1 MLCAYFEKTIVPGP
15 VGQRLAADMRAA
27 VAACARV
34 GNDMLVDD
42 VFVDE
47 AWLDGWR
54 SELAGLQWL
63 LVGVVASLDVLEKR
77 ESSRG
82 NRILGEARAQV
93 DLIHRDIEYD
103 LTVDTARLSPE
114 ECARAI
120 LAALPS

>member
-1 MLCAYFEKTIVPGP
+1 MAQSSPIE
-15 VGQRLAADMRAA
+15 ADRKRGGSVRWERQAP
-27 VAACARV
+27 
-34 GNDMLVDD
+34 
-42 VFVDE
+42 